1 MVLLKHTYQLLLN
14 FTDLD
19 DDEVD
24 GLTLE
29 LDFLAKRLNS
39 LEHSN
44 HIILLFTV
52 AIARTIKEHSYHT
65 NIFFISCFH
74 YSVYIYSHKIDA
86 STLIYILHSLFCVFS
101 AVVITVLCQSASSC
115 LCTFLQNKCS
125 WHVTAFLHK
134 LVCFFIFLPDPHS
147 SNLAI
152 SLRETS
158 LRVS

>member
-1 MVLLKHTYQLLLN
+1 MLLKHTYQLLLN

-52 AIARTIKEHSYHT
+52 AIARRIKEHSYHT
-65 NIFFISCFH
+65 NIF
-74 YSVYIYSHKIDA
+74 
-86 STLIYILHSLFCVFS
+86 LS
-101 AVVITVLCQSASSC
+101 AVQLFFNIPS
-115 LCTFLQNKCS
+115 TFI
-125 WHVTAFLHK
+125 HTK
-134 LVCFFIFLPDPHS
+134 LMHPL
-147 SNLAI
+147 
-152 SLRETS
+152 
-158 LRVS
+158 